1 MEPEE
6 ERNIRQIPFNSGCTS
21 CVCIMTKDLIICAN
35 AGDSRACIVNKDGSV
50 IELSHDHKP
59 ERDCEIKRIKAAN
72 GYVEDGRVQGVI
84 AVSRAIGDWEYK
96 NSNLLKENEKK
107 LKKAAKS
114 KNPVIE
120 KVTGPYRN
128 IP

>member
-1 MEPEE
+1 
-6 ERNIRQIPFNSGCTS
+6 
-21 CVCIMTKDLIICAN
+21 MTKDLIICAN

-128 IP
+128 IT